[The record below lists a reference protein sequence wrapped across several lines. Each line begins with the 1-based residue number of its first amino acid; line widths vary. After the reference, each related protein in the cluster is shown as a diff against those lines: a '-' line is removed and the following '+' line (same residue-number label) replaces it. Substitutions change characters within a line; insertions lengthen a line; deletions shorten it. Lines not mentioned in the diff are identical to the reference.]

1 MTAAIAMDG
10 NDGGQHAP
18 AQGGGQTAAAV
29 DGGEFG
35 GLVGVGSPPAVAVGL
50 PDLLRFSVGDAELEP
65 EPAAAAGGAGGVDD
79 LITL

>member
-1 MTAAIAMDG
+1 
-10 NDGGQHAP
+10 
-18 AQGGGQTAAAV
+18 
-29 DGGEFG
+29 
-35 GLVGVGSPPAVAVGL
+35 VGL